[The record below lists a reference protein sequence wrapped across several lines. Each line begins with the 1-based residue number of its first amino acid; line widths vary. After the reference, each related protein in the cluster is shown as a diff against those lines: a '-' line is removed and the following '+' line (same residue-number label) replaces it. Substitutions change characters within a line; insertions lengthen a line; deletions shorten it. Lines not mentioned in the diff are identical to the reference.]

1 MIWQDLALSITNII
15 VGYAL
20 IPQVY
25 HGFKN
30 KVGAMTLQTAIIS
43 TIGIFMFAAI
53 FATMNLLLSA
63 AISTFNGIMWSLL
76 LIQKLVYR

>member
-43 TIGIFMFAAI
+43 TI
-53 FATMNLLLSA
+53 
-63 AISTFNGIMWSLL
+63 
-76 LIQKLVYR
+76 